1 MLSAILHFFKRKQKE
16 RKKLFYGDFIL
27 MHTNDNNINITA
39 VHNLDLIKTLPFE
52 EGVYETV
59 NAFIKNGNINAV
71 RNMEVEE
78 GLLGELA
85 VVIFKNQTGEPCV
98 AILYDSYETWEQ
110 PVVAEVIKLN
120 ETT

>member
-1 MLSAILHFFKRKQKE
+1 
-16 RKKLFYGDFIL
+16 